1 MKKNPN
7 RAITHQMLERL
18 TYIHNRIKAECFPKT
33 SELAKELECSV
44 PTISRDI
51 TFLRDRFNAPIE
63 YNAQKKG
70 FYYSKK
76 YEMPIQ
82 NKTVTYR
89 IAFYGESRLAI
100 KDSVWADDQKI
111 TEYDEEGKT
120 EIVFSAAQGYRIL
133 KWVLSHGSNAQPLEP
148 EDFVQDWQA
157 EIQAMVRRMQ

>member
-1 MKKNPN
+1 MKDIPN

-51 TFLRDRFNAPIE
+51 TFLRDRFHAPIE

-70 FYYSKK
+70 FYYSEK

-82 NKTVTYR
+82 NISQKDVT
-89 IAFYGESRLAI
+89 ALAAAAI
-100 KDSVWADDQKI
+100 SGNADLQR
-111 TEYDEEGKT
+111 T
-120 EIVFSAAQGYRIL
+120 R
-133 KWVLSHGSNAQPLEP
+133 
-148 EDFVQDWQA
+148 
-157 EIQAMVRRMQ
+157 